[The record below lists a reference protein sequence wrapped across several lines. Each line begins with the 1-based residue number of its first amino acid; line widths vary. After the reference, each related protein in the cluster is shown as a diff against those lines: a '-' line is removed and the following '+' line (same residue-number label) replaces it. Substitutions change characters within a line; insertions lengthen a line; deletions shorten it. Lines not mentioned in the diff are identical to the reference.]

1 MAQVFDRALLDFYHN
16 TAPAPLFLH
25 NNYGFTEEMPV
36 EVFFREPAEFPE
48 IERLALSLCVGEIL
62 DVGAGV
68 GTHTRY
74 LQQQN
79 KIVYAIERS
88 KAACEIMT
96 DLGTRNVIHADF
108 FQFSAGQQLFD
119 TLLFMMN
126 GIGLAQNLE
135 NIVSLLEKC
144 QTLLKPGGQILFDSS
159 DISYLFEEESL
170 SKPKGYY
177 GEVVFQYE
185 YKGEKGEPFG
195 WVYVDQ
201 NTMHSLAVASGWE
214 MQVLFTN
221 EEDQYLARLVQ
232 AKY

>member
-36 EVFFREPAEFPE
+36 EVFFREPEDFPE

-68 GTHTRY
+68 GTHTRS

-79 KIVYAIERS
+79 KDVYAIERS
-88 KAACEIMT
+88 VAACDIMFA
-96 DLGTRNVIHADF
+96 LGTKNVIHGDF
-108 FQFSAGQQLFD
+108 FQFSAGQQRFD

-135 NIVSLLEKC
+135 NIVALLSQC
-144 QTLLKPGGQILFDSS
+144 QSLLKPGGQVLFDSS
-159 DISYLFEEESL
+159 DISYLFEEENIN
-170 SKPKGYY
+170 KPKGYY

-201 NTMHSLAVASGWE
+201 DTMKSLANASGWD
-214 MQVLFTN
+214 MQVLFSN

-232 AKY
+232 TKH

>member
-36 EVFFREPAEFPE
+36 EVFFREPEDFPE

-68 GTHTRY
+68 GTHTRF

-79 KIVYAIERS
+79 KDVYAIERS
-88 KAACEIMT
+88 VAACDIMFA
-96 DLGTRNVIHADF
+96 LGTKNVIHGDF
-108 FQFSAGQQLFD
+108 FQFSVGQQRFD

-135 NIVSLLEKC
+135 NIVALLSQC
-144 QTLLKPGGQILFDSS
+144 QSLLKPGGQVLFDSS
-159 DISYLFEEESL
+159 DISYLFEEENIN
-170 SKPKGYY
+170 KPKGYY

-201 NTMHSLAVASGWE
+201 DTMKSLANASGWD

-232 AKY
+232 IKH